1 MNTLDQINQAVAT
14 LNEEHAKF
22 TTKGNSAA
30 GTRARKAAQD
40 IKVLAQKLRA
50 EISESKNAAKA

>member
-14 LNEEHAKF
+14 LNEETAKF
-22 TTKGNSAA
+22 NKGNKAA

-40 IKVLAQKLRA
+40 IKVLAHKLRG
-50 EISESKNAAKA
+50 EISDSKNAAKSE